1 MAKYLDMG
9 PAILT
14 CCSQVETPGK
24 AKGKPEAENTEKE
37 EETDGG

>member
-14 CCSQVETPGK
+14 CCSQTKTPDSP
-24 AKGKPEAENTEKE
+24 KPEKKEDEKAE
-37 EETDGG
+37 D

>member
-14 CCSQVETPGK
+14 CCSQAKTPGK
-24 AKGKPEAENTEKE
+24 PNGQQETEKE
-37 EETDGG
+37 DDGDGG

>member
-14 CCSQVETPGK
+14 CCTATPIQPK
-24 AKGKPEAENTEKE
+24 KE
-37 EETDGG
+37 ETEADEDGSNEVQQ

>member
-14 CCSQVETPGK
+14 CCSQAKTPGK
-24 AKGKPEAENTEKE
+24 PKEQAEEKE
-37 EETDGG
+37 EEENADGG

>member
-14 CCSQVETPGK
+14 CCSQAKTPGK
-24 AKGKPEAENTEKE
+24 PNGQRETEKE
-37 EETDGG
+37 DDGDGG